1 MNTPRPET
9 LVSDVQA
16 PVTRPWWQLGLAA
29 AVIAVVANLI
39 VFAIAVGAASI
50 DVRITPG
57 PGESELV
64 DLTAGPVIL
73 MSVVPALLATLLA
86 AGLAKW
92 TAAPRR
98 WFLGVAA
105 VILVLSLFPVAG
117 LAISTGAKVTLALMH
132 LITAAAIVGL
142 LAPPL
147 AAVELAKRR

>member
-1 MNTPRPET
+1 MNTQLAET
-9 LVSDVQA
+9 PLSDMPA
-16 PVTRPWWQLGLAA
+16 PAARPWWQLGLAA
-29 AVIAVVANLI
+29 AVIAAVANLI
-39 VFAIAVGAASI
+39 VFAIAVGAAGI
-50 DVRITPG
+50 DVRITPS

-132 LITAAAIVGL
+132 LIAAAVIVGL

-147 AAVELAKRR
+147 AAIDPATRR